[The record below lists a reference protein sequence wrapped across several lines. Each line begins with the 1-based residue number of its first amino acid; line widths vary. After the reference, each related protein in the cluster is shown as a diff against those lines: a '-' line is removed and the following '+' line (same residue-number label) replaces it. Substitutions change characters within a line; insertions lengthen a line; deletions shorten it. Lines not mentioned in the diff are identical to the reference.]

1 MAHPPPIGPVR
12 KPTVLVLIDF
22 FLPGEKAGG
31 PVRTLAALIHHL
43 GGRASFLLVTRDRD
57 PGDTEPYRDVPTGR
71 WVECGGRARCRYLGP
86 KDQTPWAIARL
97 LRSTPYD
104 VLYVNTLFSV
114 PFSLVPL
121 VLRRW
126 GIVSRRPV
134 VLAPRGQLNPGA
146 LSLKR
151 HKKRVFLAI
160 VRRSRL
166 YKGVVWQASSEA
178 ESTTIHRWFG
188 SDADVRVASDLRI
201 PPALAPLQR
210 SRQGDG
216 PLRVVFVSRIVPMKN
231 LVGALEIL
239 SQVKTPVTFDIYGA
253 REDPAY
259 WRRCEDLMRSLPA
272 HVQATYRGVLAG
284 AEVHGTLARYDL
296 MLLPTL
302 NENYGH
308 VIAEALAAGCPPL
321 ISDGTPWRDLE
332 RRGVGW
338 DLPLEDLGAF
348 RDVLDA
354 LASEPPEARA
364 ARAEAAMRWMVEV
377 DADEERMKA
386 NARLFGL
393 EERAS

>member
-1 MAHPPPIGPVR
+1 MPN
-12 KPTVLVLIDF
+12 PTVLVLIDF

-43 GGRASFLLVTRDRD
+43 GGRARFLLVTRDRD
-57 PGDTEPYRDVPTGR
+57 LGDAEPYRDVPAGE
-71 WVECGGRARCRYLGP
+71 WVACAGRARCRYLRL

-97 LRSTPYD
+97 LRSTSHD
-104 VLYVNTLFSV
+104 VLYVNTLFSA

-121 VLRRW
+121 LLRRW
-126 GIVSRRPV
+126 RIVSRRPV

-146 LSLKR
+146 LALKR
-151 HKKRVFLAI
+151 HKKRAFLAI

-166 YKGVVWQASSEA
+166 YSDVVWQASSEA

-188 SDADVRVASDLRI
+188 PDADVRVASDLRI
-201 PPALAPLQR
+201 PPPMADLDR
-210 SRQGDG
+210 SRERDG
-216 PLRVVFVSRIVPMKN
+216 PLRVVFISRIVPMKN

-239 SQVKTPVTFDIYGA
+239 TQVKTRVTFDIYGT
-253 REDPAY
+253 REDPEY
-259 WRRCEDLMRSLPA
+259 WRRCEALMRSLPA

-284 AEVHGTLARYDL
+284 AEVHGTLAQYDL
-296 MLLPTL
+296 MLLPTR

-338 DLPLEDLGAF
+338 DLPLENLAAF
-348 RDVLDA
+348 REVLHA
-354 LASEPPEARA
+354 VASEPPEARA
-364 ARAEAAMRWMVEV
+364 ARAEAAVRWMIEV
-377 DADEERMKA
+377 DSDEDRMNA

-393 EERAS
+393 EERASPAPQ